1 MPTKKLSFNILTHA
15 LWGLFTLTLFS
26 GIFLLVYY
34 VPTFAQAFSSVL
46 RVNEQIPF
54 GWMIRRA
61 HGAGATFLL
70 LFFMLHLLRVFYA
83 GDYKNRRGSL
93 WAFEVLLV
101 FGALWANFTGFF
113 LPLSQGAFWGTASSF
128 SALSTL
134 PWVGS
139 SLVEFLRGGR
149 ELGGIALTRFLSMH
163 IGAAAVIA
171 LLLFAHDRMAAPRR
185 AEEQGL
191 PGRGNLWVLGLVSIL
206 LFAGITFQPS
216 WFADPLRE
224 AANPTVSPEGIF
236 SPWYFLFLQEALSF
250 CNSTYPILSVILM
263 GLVLALLV
271 SLPYFDRNP
280 EKKLLQRPVCLA
292 VGAALLMGGVY
303 FTLVGMAGAHY
314 GEKVVLPIQNLTPS
328 EVRGAQVY
336 ARKNCAYCHQVLGH
350 QGRREGPDMAVV
362 RQRNRSPEWIQRFI
376 WNARL
381 EQPGTTMPKYE
392 MPLEDLEALG
402 AYLLSLDPTQRGFQ
416 AVDREILLNYGAP
429 AGSWEK
435 GFK

>member
-1 MPTKKLSFNILTHA
+1 METKKFSFDFLTHA
-15 LWGLFTLTLFS
+15 LWGMFALTLFS

-34 VPTFAQAFSSVL
+34 VPTFAQAFSSVQ

-54 GWMIRRA
+54 GWMIRRV
-61 HGAGATFLL
+61 HGAGGAFLL
-70 LFFMLHLLRVFYA
+70 LLFLLHLLRVFSA
-83 GDYKNRRGSL
+83 GDYKNRCGSV
-93 WAFEVLLV
+93 WVFEVLLLLA
-101 FGALWANFTGFF
+101 ALWVNFTGFF
-113 LPLSQGAFWGTASSF
+113 LPLSQGAFWGTASAL

-134 PWVGS
+134 PWAGS
-139 SLVEFLRGGR
+139 SWVEFLRGGR

-163 IGAAAVIA
+163 IGAAAMIA
-171 LLLFAHDRMAAPRR
+171 LLLFAHDRMAASRGE
-185 AEEQGL
+185 EEQR
-191 PGRGNLWVLGLVSIL
+191 PQRSGNLWALGLISIL
-206 LFAGITFQPS
+206 LFAGMTFQPS

-224 AANPTVSPEGIF
+224 AANPTVSPEGIS
-236 SPWYFLFLQEALSF
+236 SPWYFLFLQEAFSF
-250 CNSTYPILSVILM
+250 CNSSYPILSVIFM
-263 GLVLALLV
+263 GLILILLFG
-271 SLPYFDRNP
+271 LPYFDRNP

-376 WNARL
+376 GNARL
-381 EQPGTTMPKYE
+381 YQPGTTMPKYE
-392 MPLEDLEALG
+392 IPLEDLEALG
-402 AYLLSLDPTQRGFQ
+402 AYLLSLYPTQRGFQ